1 MRIIDLSE
9 PNWKRRNT
17 RKLLKEWAK
26 GTISARVMAM
36 REKIREID
44 GKSKTPNRR
53 R

>member
-9 PNWKRRNT
+9 SKPLWKRKNT

-36 REKIREID
+36 REKIKEMEW
-44 GKSKTPNRR
+44 KK
-53 R
+53 